1 MSDSRARKIKLILF
15 DVDGVLTDGLIFLIP
30 VPAGEKQTSAGPA
43 AAGGDKSGIAL
54 KSQNAIEVKGFHAH
68 DGTGF
73 SLARLAGIKAG
84 IVTKRISDTVAL
96 RARDLKMDFV
106 SQGAA
111 DKGTA
116 FREIVNQAGLTAD
129 EVAFV
134 GDDIIDLPA
143 MRLAGLAIATANAR
157 EEVKREAHFVTERR
171 GGEGAARD
179 AVEYIL
185 RAKGVLEQVSD
196 DYMADRA
203 SSASSMDIGAKR

>member
-1 MSDSRARKIKLILF
+1 MSDSRAKKIKLILF
-15 DVDGVLTDGLIFLIP
+15 DVDGVLTDGLLFLIP
-30 VPAGEKQTSAGPA
+30 ASNAEKQPPSNASARQ
-43 AAGGDKSGIAL
+43 GDQTGIAL

-73 SLARLAGIKAG
+73 SLARLAGMKAG
-84 IVTKRISDTVAL
+84 IVTKRISETVAI

-116 FREIVNQAGLTAD
+116 FREIVAQAGLTAE

-157 EEVKREAHFVTERR
+157 EEVKRESHFVTERR

-179 AVEYIL
+179 AIEYIL
-185 RAKGVLEQVSD
+185 RAKGVLEQVCN
-196 DYMADRA
+196 DYMADRS
-203 SSASSMDIGAKR
+203 SSASSMDIGAKH

>member
-1 MSDSRARKIKLILF
+1 MSESRAKKIKLILF

-30 VPAGEKQTSAGPA
+30 ASSGEKQPSSTAPA
-43 AAGGDKSGIAL
+43 RQGDQTGIAL

-73 SLARLAGIKAG
+73 SLARLAGMKSG
-84 IVTKRISDTVAL
+84 IVTKRISETVAL

-111 DKGTA
+111 DKGSA
-116 FREIVNQAGLTAD
+116 FREIVAQAGLTAE

-157 EEVKREAHFVTERR
+157 EEVKRESHFVTERR

-179 AVEYIL
+179 AIEYIL
-185 RAKGVLEQVSD
+185 RAKGVLEQVSN
-196 DYMADRA
+196 DYMADRK
-203 SSASSMDIGAKR
+203 SSASSMDIGSQR

>member
-1 MSDSRARKIKLILF
+1 MSESRAKKIKLILF

-30 VPAGEKQTSAGPA
+30 APAGDKQASASPDSR
-43 AAGGDKSGIAL
+43 GDQTGIAL
-54 KSQNAIEVKGFHAH
+54 QSQNAIEVKGFHAH
-68 DGTGF
+68 DGAGF
-73 SLARLAGIKAG
+73 SLARLAGMKCG
-84 IVTKRISDTVAL
+84 IVTKRISETVAL

-111 DKGTA
+111 NKGTA
-116 FREIVNQAGLTAD
+116 FREIVAQARLMAE

-157 EEVKREAHFVTERR
+157 DEVKRESHFVTERR

-179 AVEYIL
+179 AIEYIL
-185 RAKGVLEQVSD
+185 RAKGLFEKVSN
-196 DYMADRA
+196 DYMADRSSAA
-203 SSASSMDIGAKR
+203 SSLDVGAKR

>member
-1 MSDSRARKIKLILF
+1 MSESRARKIKLILF

-30 VPAGEKQTSAGPA
+30 ARDGKQDSSNSPARQGDQT
-43 AAGGDKSGIAL
+43 GIAL

-73 SLARLAGIKAG
+73 SLVRLAGLKSG
-84 IVTKRISDTVAL
+84 MVTKRISETVAL
-96 RARDLKMDFV
+96 RARDLKIDFV

-116 FREIVNQAGLTAD
+116 FREIVAQAGLKPE

-157 EEVKREAHFVTERR
+157 EEVKRESHFVTERR

-179 AVEYIL
+179 AIEYIL
-185 RAKGVLEQVSD
+185 RAQGVLERVHNE
-196 DYMADRA
+196 YMADRSGVA
-203 SSASSMDIGAKR
+203 SSADVGAGKK

>member
-1 MSDSRARKIKLILF
+1 MSESRAKKIKLILF
-15 DVDGVLTDGLIFLIP
+15 DVDGVLTDGLIFLVP
-30 VPAGEKQTSAGPA
+30 VPAGEKQGSANA
-43 AAGGDKSGIAL
+43 AAGRGDQTGIAL
-54 KSQNAIEVKGFHAH
+54 QSQNAIEVKGFHAH

-73 SLARLAGIKAG
+73 SLARLAGMKAG
-84 IVTKRISDTVAL
+84 IITKRISETVAL
-96 RARDLKMDFV
+96 RARDLKMEFV

-111 DKGTA
+111 DKATA
-116 FREIVNQAGLTAD
+116 FLEIVAQAGLKQD

-157 EEVKREAHFVTERR
+157 DEVKREAHFVTERR
-171 GGEGAARD
+171 GGEGAGRD

-185 RAKGVLEQVSD
+185 RAKGVLEQVSN

-203 SSASSMDIGAKR
+203 SSASSTDVGGKR